1 MAALIAA
8 IAGDLARAGIPD
20 ARIDARLLVGHAL
33 GLDRAG
39 LLSSANRIVGPA
51 ELERIERLAARR
63 LRREPVSRILG
74 SREFWSLDFL
84 LSPATLDPRPD
95 SETIV
100 EAALAL
106 SPDRDAPLRV
116 LDLGVGTGCLLLAI
130 LSERPNAFG
139 IGLDRSAEA
148 AATARANAARLGLAG
163 RAAMAVGDWGTP
175 LEGTFDLI
183 VSNPPYISAGDLGG
197 LEPEVTLHDPPLALS
212 GGRDGLDAYRAIA
225 AQAPRLLGPGGW
237 IVLEAGKGQA
247 GDVSALLA
255 DAGLAD
261 IGVRNDL
268 SSVPRAVF
276 GQKTFGIGSEGR

>member
-39 LLSSANRIVGPA
+39 LLSSANRVVGLA
-51 ELERIERLAARR
+51 ELERIEKLAARR

-106 SPDRDAPLRV
+106 APDRNAPLRV
-116 LDLGVGTGCLLLAI
+116 LDLGAGTGCLLLAI

-139 IGLDRSAEA
+139 VGLDRSAEA
-148 AATARANAARLGLAG
+148 AATARANAVRLGLSG

-183 VSNPPYISAGDLGG
+183 VSNPPYIPADDLGG
-197 LEPEVTLHDPPLALS
+197 LEPEVTFHDPPLALS
-212 GGRDGLDAYRAIA
+212 GGPDGLDAYRAIA
-225 AQAPRLLGPGGW
+225 AQAPRLLRPGGW

-255 DAGLAD
+255 AAELAG

>member
-8 IAGDLARAGIPD
+8 ITADLARAGVPD
-20 ARIDARLLVGHAL
+20 ARTDARLLVGHAL

-39 LLSSANRIVGPA
+39 LLSSADRIVGPA

-63 LRREPVSRILG
+63 LLREPVSRILG

-106 SPDRDAPLRV
+106 TPDQDAPLRV
-116 LDLGVGTGCLLLAI
+116 LDLGVGTGCLLFAI

-139 IGLDRSAEA
+139 VGLDRSAEA
-148 AATARANAARLGLAG
+148 AATAWANAARLGLAG
-163 RAAMAVGDWGTP
+163 RAAMAVGDWAAP

-183 VSNPPYISAGDLGG
+183 VSNPPYIPAGDLAG
-197 LEPEVTLHDPPLALS
+197 LEPEVVLHDPTLALS

-225 AQAPRLLGPGGW
+225 AQAPRLLGPSGW
-237 IVLEAGKGQA
+237 IVLEAGRGQA
-247 GDVSALLA
+247 GDVSALLTG
-255 DAGLAD
+255 AGLAGV
-261 IGVRNDL
+261 GVRNDL

-276 GQKTFGIGSEGR
+276 GQKTFGIGPAGR